1 MIVLRGVDKFLGA
14 VDLKVAQMRRATAAA
29 TAKALHLIE
38 KRTKEKLGLKSHK
51 KGTPTPSSPG
61 EPPALISGNLRRSI
75 QVEGPIPVTANSW
88 RGSVGPTAAYGRV
101 QELGGATGRGGRSHL
116 PARPFLQPSYD
127 ELKDE
132 IRAIFEAAWTE
143 AILK

>member
-1 MIVLRGVDKFLGA
+1 MIVLRGVDRFMGA
-14 VDLKVAQMRRATAAA
+14 VDTKVAQMRRATMAA

-38 KRTKEKLGLKSHK
+38 KRTKEKLGLKSHQ

-61 EPPALISGNLRRSI
+61 EPPALITGNLRRGI

-88 RGSVGPTAAYGRV
+88 RGSVGPTAVYGRV
-101 QELGGATGRGGRSHL
+101 QELGGATGRSGRSVL
-116 PARPFLQPSYD
+116 PVRPFLEPSYD

-132 IRAIFEAAWTE
+132 IRALFEAAWTE
-143 AILK
+143 ATLQ